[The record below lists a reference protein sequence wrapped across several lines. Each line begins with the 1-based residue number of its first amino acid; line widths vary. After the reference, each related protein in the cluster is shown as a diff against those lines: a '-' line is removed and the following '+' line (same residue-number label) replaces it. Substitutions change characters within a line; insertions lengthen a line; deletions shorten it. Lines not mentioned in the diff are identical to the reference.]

1 MSCGQRGGYGFG
13 ISFAGHGLMMMGCC
27 WDQWRFW
34 GIDGNKVSSLG
45 FLKRRRRVRD
55 FFSHRETLS
64 PLTELDSRWVKEAVH
79 RSWASLELAQVRPTQ
94 AGP

>member
-34 GIDGNKVSSLG
+34 GIDGNKVKGLG
-45 FLKRRRRVRD
+45 FLKRGREVRELLFLFANTVAPRRIG
-55 FFSHRETLS
+55 L
-64 PLTELDSRWVKEAVH
+64 
-79 RSWASLELAQVRPTQ
+79 
-94 AGP
+94 